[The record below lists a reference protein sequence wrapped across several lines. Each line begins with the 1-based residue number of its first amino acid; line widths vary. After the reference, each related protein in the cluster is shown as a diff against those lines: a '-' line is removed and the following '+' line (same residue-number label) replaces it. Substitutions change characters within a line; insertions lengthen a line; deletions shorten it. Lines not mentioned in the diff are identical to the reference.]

1 MIDLF
6 KRQTALAKGLVL
18 DVLSEGDSAVDATA
32 GTGADTV
39 FLAGV
44 VGESGRVY
52 AFDNQWEAISKTT
65 ARLKATGLTD
75 RVSLFY
81 RGHETMGSNDALR
94 RDPNIKAVMFNLGYL
109 PGGDHQKTT
118 KTETTMAALQS
129 ALSILSPGGIITLL
143 AYMHPEG
150 KAEYD
155 ALSNHLKSLESTYDV
170 YQVKTMNHQQAPI
183 LFVITKKEE

>member
-6 KRQTALAKGLVL
+6 KRQTSLAKGLVF

-39 FLAGV
+39 FLANV

-65 ARLKATGLTD
+65 ARLRTAGLTR

-81 RGHETMGSNDALR
+81 RGHETMGDNEALKQDSR
-94 RDPNIKAVMFNLGYL
+94 IKAVMFNLGYL

-118 KTETTMAALQS
+118 GAKTTLKALQS
-129 ALSILSPGGIITLL
+129 ALELLAPGGIITIL

-150 KAEYD
+150 MQEYD
-155 ALSNHLKSLESTYDV
+155 ALCSFLTVLSKPCDV
-170 YQVKTMNHQQAPI
+170 YRVETVNHQKAPV

>member
-94 RDPNIKAVMFNLGYL
+94 HDPNIKAVMFNLGYL

-155 ALSNHLKSLESTYDV
+155 ALSNHLKSLESPYDV